1 MTDTVR
7 AIVLCAGAGVRVAEL
22 TRGRPK
28 SFLPIGDETLIHRQL
43 RLLKEAGVEDVT
55 LVVGFQAKLFRD
67 TFAGH
72 QFVENPDY
80 RSTNTA
86 YSLSLALRTTEE
98 KTGLV
103 MNADV
108 FFDETVIPGVLA
120 HGGGCVAALDRK
132 RNGEEEIKV
141 LLANDQITG
150 LGKYVNED
158 LSIGEA
164 FGVYKLSPT
173 MARYL
178 RREILLQNNPKAFY
192 ERAIDQLLRG
202 GHIMNV
208 YDIGEAFCM
217 EIDTPEDYFELIGS
231 LGLDP
236 NAVHQD

>member
-1 MTDTVR
+1 MTDNVR

-28 SFLPIGDETLIHRQL
+28 SFLPIADETLIHRQL

-98 KTGLV
+98 KTVLV

-108 FFDETVIPGVLA
+108 FFDETVLPGVLA
-120 HGGGCVAALDRK
+120 HAGGCVAALDRK